1 MGRDYAVNHTRHEYN
16 RVDPDEDVSYTESN
30 TPTEDTN
37 PPEPGP
43 PEEYGTMRPHSR
55 D

>member
-1 MGRDYAVNHTRHEYN
+1 MGRDYQVNHERHEYN
-16 RVDPDEDVSYTESN
+16 EVDTDEERSYTESM

-37 PPEPGP
+37 PREPGP
-43 PEEYGTMRPHSR
+43 PEEYGTSQPHSR